1 MMMLYVRSDA
11 LAEREV
17 NKNSDKKTKSDD
29 ALKLSRLRR
38 HWPVFASPRVIHDV
52 GMT

>member
-29 ALKLSRLRR
+29 ALLSRQ
-38 HWPVFASPRVIHDV
+38 A
-52 GMT
+52 T